1 MECAKFLGMRLYF
14 VNGLQILAVFFA
26 ERFAN
31 DIYKR
36 LKPYLTTAK
45 ANAAKTGSFNPNI
58 LEKGLSEMQK
68 IFDGLEI

>member
-1 MECAKFLGMRLYF
+1 M
-14 VNGLQILAVFFA
+14 AVFFA

-45 ANAAKTGSFNPNI
+45 ANAAKAGSFNPNI
-58 LEKGLSEMQK
+58 LEKGLSEVQK
-68 IFDGLEI
+68 IFDELEI